1 MRASLAGAALA
12 LMLVAAFLAG
22 RYVTTPEAVA
32 PAALPPQTAAPAP
45 LPPGPASL
53 EPEESR
59 TIAVFRAARD
69 SVVAI
74 TTSAR
79 VVDPFTR
86 RAGERPLGSG
96 SGFLWDEAGH
106 VVTNDHV
113 ISEASGATV
122 QLADGRS
129 LQARVVGRAP
139 SHDLAVLRI
148 AAEDLPGPLPRPE
161 PGQGALEVG
170 QSVLAIGN
178 PFGLDWTLTTGI
190 VSALDR
196 DLPGDRGRTIR
207 GLIQTDAAINPGNS
221 GGPLLDA
228 RGRLVG
234 VNTAIFSP
242 SGASAGI
249 GFAVPVSTVARVVP
263 QLIETGRYS
272 PPSLGLGFDARI
284 NAAVNRQGLAGALVL
299 DVAPGS
305 EAARKGIAPA
315 RVARGRLLPGD
326 VVVALDGMAVTGLDD
341 LLGLIDRRRPG
352 ESVTLTLSRNG
363 RSREVTLELLAGR

>member
-1 MRASLAGAALA
+1 MRASLVGVILA
-12 LMLVAAFLAG
+12 LMLIVAFMAG
-22 RYVTTPEAVA
+22 RQTSTP
-32 PAALPPQTAAPAP
+32 PAAPPAATLPVSAEAASAE
-45 LPPGPASL
+45 A
-53 EPEESR
+53 R

-74 TTSAR
+74 TTSTR
-79 VVDPFTR
+79 IVDPFTR
-86 RAGERPLGSG
+86 RAGETPLGSG
-96 SGFLWDEAGH
+96 SGFVWDEAGH

-113 ISEASGATV
+113 IREASRATV

-129 LQARVVGRAP
+129 LPARVVGRDP
-139 SHDLAVLRI
+139 GHDLAVLRI
-148 AAEDLPGPLPRPE
+148 EGRDLPAPLPRPE
-161 PGQGALEVG
+161 GGEGALQVG

-196 DLPGDRGRTIR
+196 ELPSEAGRMIR

-234 VNTAIFSP
+234 VNTAIYSP

-249 GFAVPVSTVARVVP
+249 GFAVPVAVAARVVP
-263 QLIETGRYS
+263 QLIETGRYA

-284 NAAVNRQGLAGALVL
+284 NAVVNRQGPTGALVL
-299 DVAPGS
+299 EVAPES
-305 EAARKGIAPA
+305 QAEAAGIVPA
-315 RVARGRLLPGD
+315 RLSRGVLLPGD
-326 VVVALDGMAVTGLDD
+326 VIRALDGAAVEGLDD
-341 LLGLIDRRRPG
+341 LLALIDRRRAG
-352 ESVTLTLSRNG
+352 EEVTLSLERDGRRREVTLTLRSG
-363 RSREVTLELLAGR
+363 R

>member
-1 MRASLAGAALA
+1 MRASLVGAILA
-12 LMLVAAFLAG
+12 LMLILAFMAG
-22 RYVTTPEAVA
+22 RQTSTSPSA
-32 PAALPPQTAAPAP
+32 PPVAALPAPAEA
-45 LPPGPASL
+45 ASA
-53 EPEESR
+53 EAR

-74 TTSAR
+74 TTSTR
-79 VVDPFTR
+79 IVDPFTR
-86 RAGERPLGSG
+86 RADETPLGSG
-96 SGFLWDEAGH
+96 SGFIWDEAGH

-113 ISEASGATV
+113 IQKASRATV

-129 LQARVVGRAP
+129 LPARVVGRDP
-139 SHDLAVLRI
+139 GHDLAVLRI
-148 AAEDLPGPLPRPE
+148 EGRDLPAPLPRPE
-161 PGQGALEVG
+161 GGEGALQVG

-196 DLPGDRGRTIR
+196 ELPGEAGRMIR

-234 VNTAIFSP
+234 VNTAIYSP

-249 GFAVPVSTVARVVP
+249 GFAVPVAVAARVVP
-263 QLIETGRYS
+263 QLIETGRYA

-284 NAAVNRQGLAGALVL
+284 NAAVNRQGLTGALVL
-299 DVAPGS
+299 EVAPGS
-305 EAARKGIAPA
+305 QAEAAGIVPA
-315 RVARGRLLPGD
+315 RLARGVLLPGD
-326 VVVALDGMAVTGLDD
+326 VIRALDGEAVEGLDD
-341 LLGLIDRRRPG
+341 LLARIDRRRAG
-352 ESVTLTLSRNG
+352 EEVTLSLERDGRRREVTLTL
-363 RSREVTLELLAGR
+363 RSG

>member
-1 MRASLAGAALA
+1 MRASLAGVAFA
-12 LMLVAAFLAG
+12 LMLIAAFLAG
-22 RYVTTPEAVA
+22 RYAVETEASPPE
-32 PAALPPQTAAPAP
+32 TEP

-53 EPEESR
+53 EIEEAR

-74 TTSAR
+74 TTSTR
-79 VVDPFTR
+79 IIDPFTR
-86 RAGERPLGSG
+86 RTGETQLGSG
-96 SGFLWDEAGH
+96 SGFVWDADGH

-113 ISEASGATV
+113 IQGASRALV

-129 LQARVVGRAP
+129 LEAQVVGRAP

-148 AAEDLPGPLPRPE
+148 GGDALPAPLPRPE
-161 PGQGALEVG
+161 PGEGGLEVG

-196 DLPGDRGRTIR
+196 DLPCEAGRAIS

-228 RGRLVG
+228 RGRLIG
-234 VNTAIFSP
+234 VNTAIYSP

-284 NAAVNRQGLAGALVL
+284 NAAVNRQGLPGALVL

-305 EAARKGIAPA
+305 EAARAGVEPA

-326 VVVALDGMAVTGLDD
+326 VVIALDGEEVEGLDD
-341 LLGLIDRRRPG
+341 LLAMVDRHRPG
-352 ESVTLTLSRNG
+352 DSVTLTLLRDG
-363 RSREVTLELLAGR
+363 RRRELTLELRPGR

>member
-1 MRASLAGAALA
+1 MRASLVGVILA
-12 LMLVAAFLAG
+12 LMLIVAFMAG
-22 RYVTTPEAVA
+22 RQTSTP
-32 PAALPPQTAAPAP
+32 PAAPPAGTLSVSAEAASAE
-45 LPPGPASL
+45 A
-53 EPEESR
+53 R

-74 TTSAR
+74 TTSTR
-79 VVDPFTR
+79 IVDPFTR
-86 RAGERPLGSG
+86 RAGETPLGSG
-96 SGFLWDEAGH
+96 SGFVWDEAGH

-113 ISEASGATV
+113 IREASRATV

-129 LQARVVGRAP
+129 LPARVVGRDP
-139 SHDLAVLRI
+139 GHDLAVLRI
-148 AAEDLPGPLPRPE
+148 EGRDLPAPLPRPE
-161 PGQGALEVG
+161 AGEGALQVG

-196 DLPGDRGRTIR
+196 ELPGEAGRMIR

-234 VNTAIFSP
+234 VNTAIYSP

-249 GFAVPVSTVARVVP
+249 GFAVPVAVAARVVP
-263 QLIETGRYS
+263 QLIETGRYA

-284 NAAVNRQGLAGALVL
+284 NAAVNRQGLTGALVL
-299 DVAPGS
+299 EVAPGS
-305 EAARKGIAPA
+305 QAEAAGIVPA
-315 RVARGRLLPGD
+315 RLARGVLLPGD
-326 VVVALDGMAVTGLDD
+326 VIRALDGEAVEGLDD
-341 LLGLIDRRRPG
+341 LLARIDRRRAG
-352 ESVTLTLSRNG
+352 EEVTLSLERDGRRREVTLTL
-363 RSREVTLELLAGR
+363 RSG

>member
-1 MRASLAGAALA
+1 MRASLAGAILV
-12 LMLVAAFLAG
+12 LMLIAAFFAG
-22 RYVTTPEAVA
+22 RFAGSPE
-32 PAALPPQTAAPAP
+32 PPPPAP
-45 LPPGPASL
+45 LPPASAAL
-53 EPEESR
+53 ETAEQR
-59 TIAVFRAARD
+59 TIAVFKSARD

-86 RAGERPLGSG
+86 RAGETPLGSG
-96 SGFLWDEAGH
+96 SGFVWDAAGH

-113 ISEASGATV
+113 IQRASRATV

-129 LQARVVGRAP
+129 LEARVVGRAP

-148 AAEDLPGPLPRPE
+148 SGRDLPAPLPRPE

-190 VSALDR
+190 VSALER
-196 DLPGDRGRTIR
+196 ELPGEAGRMIR

-263 QLIETGRYS
+263 QLIETGRYA

-299 DVAPGS
+299 EVAPGS

-315 RVARGRLLPGD
+315 RMARGRLLPGD
-326 VVVALDGMAVTGLDD
+326 VVVAADGAPVTALDD
-341 LLGLIDRRRPG
+341 LLAEVDRRRAG
-352 ESVTLTLSRNG
+352 EAMTLTLSREG
-363 RSREVTLELLAGR
+363 RTREVELTLRPGR

>member
-1 MRASLAGAALA
+1 MRASLAGAILV
-12 LMLVAAFLAG
+12 LMLIAAFFAG
-22 RYVTTPEAVA
+22 RFAGSPE
-32 PAALPPQTAAPAP
+32 PPPAP
-45 LPPGPASL
+45 LPPASAAL
-53 EPEESR
+53 ETAEQR
-59 TIAVFRAARD
+59 TIAVFKSARD

-79 VVDPFTR
+79 TVDPFTR
-86 RAGERPLGSG
+86 RTGEAPLGSG
-96 SGFLWDEAGH
+96 SGFLWDATGH

-113 ISEASGATV
+113 IQRASGATV

-129 LQARVVGRAP
+129 LAARVVGRAP
-139 SHDLAVLRI
+139 GHDLAVLRI
-148 AAEDLPGPLPRPE
+148 EGRALPAPLPRPE
-161 PGQGALEVG
+161 IGEGALEVG

-190 VSALDR
+190 VSALER
-196 DLPGDRGRTIR
+196 DLPGEAGRTIR

-263 QLIETGRYS
+263 QLIETGRYT
-272 PPSLGLGFDARI
+272 PPTLGLGFDARL
-284 NAAVNRQGLAGALVL
+284 NAAVNRQGLSGVVVFE
-299 DVAPGS
+299 VARGS
-305 EAARKGIAPA
+305 EAARAGIEPA
-315 RVARGRLLPGD
+315 RLGRGRLLPGD
-326 VVVALDGMAVTGLDD
+326 VIVGIGGTPVSTLED
-341 LLGLIDRRRPG
+341 LLAEIDRRRVG
-352 ESVTLTLSRNG
+352 ETVV
-363 RSREVTLELLAGR
+363 VTLENDGDRREVELTLQAGR

>member
-22 RYVTTPEAVA
+22 RYVTTPEAAA
-32 PAALPPQTAAPAP
+32 PAPLPPQTAAPAP

-305 EAARKGIAPA
+305 EAARKGIVPA